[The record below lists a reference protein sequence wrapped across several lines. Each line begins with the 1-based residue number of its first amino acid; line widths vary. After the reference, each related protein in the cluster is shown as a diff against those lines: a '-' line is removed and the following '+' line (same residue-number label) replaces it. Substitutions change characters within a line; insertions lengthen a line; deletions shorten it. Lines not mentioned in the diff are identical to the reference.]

1 MSFFIR
7 ILLLIALAI
16 AFMMTTGCSSL
27 KFKNV
32 AKTGATTAV
41 TYAIAGPL
49 PAIANLA
56 TSVAVDEIL
65 PEDNQVDDIKTK
77 EQAVAYVATSWGMN
91 VLYGFIAFLLITNV
105 LVPFITRKWGYNEAK
120 NKYKEV
126 VFKQDGE
133 LK

>member
-1 MSFFIR
+1 M
-7 ILLLIALAI
+7 
-16 AFMMTTGCSSL
+16 

-32 AKTGATTAV
+32 AKTGTTTAV
-41 TYAIAGPL
+41 AYVVAGPI

-56 TSVAVDEIL
+56 TSITVDEIL

-91 VLYGFIAFLLITNV
+91 ALYAFISFLLITNV

-126 VFKQDGE
+126 VFKQD
-133 LK
+133 KD

>member
-7 ILLLIALAI
+7 ILLLISLAI
-16 AFMMTTGCSSL
+16 AFMITTGCNSL
-27 KFKNV
+27 KFKNI

-49 PAIANLA
+49 PAVANLA
-56 TSVAVDEIL
+56 TSITIDEVL

-91 VLYGFIAFLLITNV
+91 ALYAFIAFLLITNV
-105 LVPFITRKWGYNEAK
+105 LTPLLTKKWGYNEAK
-120 NKYKEV
+120 QKYRRRK
-126 VFKQDGE
+126 DD
-133 LK
+133 

>member
-1 MSFFIR
+1 MAQVILIAFIT
-7 ILLLIALAI
+7 LLL
-16 AFMMTTGCSSL
+16 MGCESM

-41 TYAIAGPL
+41 TYVIAGPI
-49 PAIANLA
+49 PAIASLA
-56 TSVAVDEIL
+56 TSITVDEIL

-91 VLYGFIAFLLITNV
+91 ALYAFIAFLLITNV

-126 VFKQDGE
+126 VFEQE
-133 LK
+133 RSE

>member
-1 MSFFIR
+1 MAKVI
-7 ILLLIALAI
+7 LIALI
-16 AFMMTTGCSSL
+16 PFLLMGCESM

-41 TYAIAGPL
+41 TYVIAGPI

-56 TSVAVDEIL
+56 TSITVDEIL

-91 VLYGFIAFLLITNV
+91 ALYAFIAFLLITNV

>member
-1 MSFFIR
+1 MVKVIS
-7 ILLLIALAI
+7 LLLVLGLV
-16 AFMMTTGCSSL
+16 GCSSL

-49 PAIANLA
+49 PAIASLA

-65 PEDNQVDDIKTK
+65 PEDSQVDDIKTK

-91 VLYGFIAFLLITNV
+91 ALYAFIAFLLITNV
-105 LVPFITRKWGYNEAK
+105 LVPLITRKWGYNEAK